1 MHLHKLYFI
10 ARLNETIYET
20 ITSRNDEPLL
30 LTKPRS
36 DFRIS
41 VDINPTTVIK
51 DGKLS
56 SAGIGIHLERGRLG
70 LLLGSFY
77 MPTGS
82 FAILS
87 MASYLINPDA
97 VS

>member
-1 MHLHKLYFI
+1 M
-10 ARLNETIYET
+10 NETIYKT
-20 ITSRNDEPLL
+20 STSRDKYLL

-51 DGKLS
+51 GGKLS
-56 SAGIGIHLERGRLG
+56 SAGIGIHLQRDRLG

-77 MPTGS
+77 MPTGV
-82 FAILS
+82 FAILAL
-87 MASYLINPDA
+87 ASYLINPDA